1 MGGDGV
7 KERLKAWWTGRPG
20 LRRGRKLA
28 LNLALSAVLLAL
40 LWGLAGYPLPTAEME
55 FRRLERTNLMGR
67 SEIVFATP
75 EFYRSTLAY
84 SSQHR
89 TVTALDG
96 TEVTLS
102 CRLFVGVT
110 GERAVVAEIA
120 PNDHIA
126 SYPLGEGPALL
137 PHAREGQPWYGHG
150 YWVEGGTAEGGYH
163 YQYHSF
169 APLILLNAPE
179 ETARVEL
186 EARLEGE
193 TYTGVSWEMENN
205 VWLLGLEGLEKDGR
219 PYRDTAYT
227 LRLFDGADRLLLEQT
242 GHIPQAE

>member
-1 MGGDGV
+1 MD
-7 KERLKAWWTGRPG
+7 RLFR
-20 LRRGRKLA
+20 LSRGKRLA
-28 LNLALSAVLLAL
+28 INLTIVVLSALC
-40 LWGLAGYPLPTAEME
+40 LWGLAGYPLPTVEME

-75 EFYRSTLAY
+75 QFYRSTMAY
-84 SSQHR
+84 SSQYR

-102 CRLFVGVT
+102 WGLFVGVT

-126 SYPLGEGPALL
+126 SFPLGEGPALL
-137 PHAREGQPWYGHG
+137 PLAREDQLWDRYG
-150 YWVEGGTAEGGYH
+150 YWVEVEGGVEGGYH
-163 YQYHSF
+163 YQYHNF
-169 APLILLNAPE
+169 APLILLDAPE
-179 ETARVEL
+179 ETARAEL
-186 EARLEGE
+186 EARLGGE

-205 VWLLGLEGLEKDGR
+205 VWLLGLEGLEKDDR
-219 PYRDTAYT
+219 LYRDAPYT

>member
-1 MGGDGV
+1 MR
-7 KERLKAWWTGRPG
+7 ERLKKWWAVRPRLGRG
-20 LRRGRKLA
+20 HKLV
-28 LNLALSAVLLAL
+28 LNLALCVLLLTL
-40 LWGLAGYPLPTAEME
+40 LWGMAGYPLPTAEME
-55 FRRLERTNLMGR
+55 FRRLERTSLMGR

-75 EFYRSTLAY
+75 QFYRSTLAD
-84 SSQHR
+84 SSHR

-102 CRLFVGVT
+102 WGLFVGVT

-126 SYPLGEGPALL
+126 SFPLGEGPALL
-137 PHAREGQPWYGHG
+137 PPAREDQLWDRYG
-150 YWVEGGTAEGGYH
+150 YWVEVEGGAEGGYH
-163 YQYHSF
+163 YQYHNF

-186 EARLEGE
+186 KARLGGE

-205 VWLLGLEGLEKDGR
+205 VWLLGLEGREKDDR
-219 PYRDTAYT
+219 LYRDAPYT